1 MRTSTTTAIAVA
13 VDVRI
18 RLLWDRLDL
27 LREIDEIGNALDVIE
42 LRSGR
47 GAELQAVRQR
57 QQAMRVLVCEQVR
70 ILLGGAESTA
80 TAVN

>member
-27 LREIDEIGNALDVIE
+27 LREIDEIGNAP
-42 LRSGR
+42 
-47 GAELQAVRQR
+47 
-57 QQAMRVLVCEQVR
+57 
-70 ILLGGAESTA
+70 T
-80 TAVN
+80 